1 MKQANA
7 KPSVAVVARLRA
19 AAEKAMTESD
29 AAQQQ
34 LAEAKAA
41 FKLARKTFKSAKKA
55 AKRACK
61 AAKAAHKA
69 LERTKP
75 SHVKGNPKSKGK
87 RVKSA
92 SRPSA
97 RKPAAVE
104 AVTAP

>member
-1 MKQANA
+1 MKKANA
-7 KPSVAVVARLRA
+7 KPSVAVVARLGA
-19 AAEKAMTESD
+19 AAEKAMTESN

-41 FKLARKTFKSAKKA
+41 FKLARKTFKSAKKV
-55 AKRACK
+55 AKRARK

-69 LERTKP
+69 FECAKP
-75 SHVKGNPKSKGK
+75 SHVKRNQKSTGK

-92 SRPSA
+92 RRPSA
-97 RKPAAVE
+97 RKPAAVK